1 MISASSFTMPPPLRH
16 GDRIAVVAPASPFP
30 DQAFFTGLA
39 WLRQMYRIS
48 VRAAVRTR
56 TGYLAGDDERRTRE
70 LADAMLDPDVRAI
83 FCARGGYGAMRI
95 SSALPWDGFARAP
108 KWIVGFSDITTLHLE
123 AAARGV
129 ATLHAPNVT
138 GLGLGT
144 PPQVRYDVV
153 SRLEAPAQAHA
164 LTATTVMH
172 AGARVSG
179 VAFGGNLALVHAM
192 AAAGR
197 LVAPD
202 GAIVF
207 LEDVTERPYRVDRM
221 LTSLLAS
228 GCLSRARAIV
238 FGDFVQCD
246 PGPDGVTIDEVL
258 AERTRA
264 LGVPVLAGAPF
275 GHGDV
280 NRPIVLGAP
289 VTVDGTSLRFFS

>member
-1 MISASSFTMPPPLRH
+1 MPAVTFVIPPRLRH

-30 DQAFFTGLA
+30 DPPFFTGLA
-39 WLRQMYRIS
+39 WLRQMYAIS

-56 TGYLAGDDERRTRE
+56 SGYLAGDDARRTRE
-70 LADAMLDPDVRAI
+70 LAEAMIDPDVRAI

-95 SSALPWDGFARAP
+95 TSALPWDAFVRAP
-108 KWIVGFSDITTLHLE
+108 KWIVGFSDVTALHVE

-129 ATLHAPNVT
+129 ASLHAPNVT

-153 SRLEAPAQAHA
+153 CALEEPTRAHA
-164 LTATTVMH
+164 LH
-172 AGARVSG
+172 ASVLLHPGPRASG

-197 LVAPD
+197 LRVPE
-202 GAIVF
+202 GAVLF

-221 LTSLLAS
+221 LTSLLEGGHLAN
-228 GCLSRARAIV
+228 ARAIV
-238 FGDFVQCD
+238 FGEFAQCD
-246 PGPDGVTIDEVL
+246 PGPDGVTIEEVL
-258 AERTRA
+258 QERTKS
-264 LGVPVLAGAPF
+264 LGVPIVAGAPF

-280 NRPIVLGAP
+280 NRPILLGAP
-289 VTVDGTSLRFFS
+289 VTVEGPAIRFFA